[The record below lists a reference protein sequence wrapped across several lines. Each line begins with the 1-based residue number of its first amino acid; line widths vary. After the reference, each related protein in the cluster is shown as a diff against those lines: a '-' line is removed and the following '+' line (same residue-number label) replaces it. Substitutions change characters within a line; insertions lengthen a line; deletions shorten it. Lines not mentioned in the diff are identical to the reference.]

1 MNIKQ
6 LVNKTL
12 YIKIH
17 DLRYKFIDNFYH
29 NFCHVMAVISSPV
42 RLPPSTPEEEE
53 SPPVTGVYFQWWG
66 EEQSSKFALSGG
78 IKALQLLWLAVNKQV
93 GSNLSEGQSLPVFLR
108 WNEERNAEVEMFADL
123 GSSRERLE
131 AFERSELS

>member
-1 MNIKQ
+1 
-6 LVNKTL
+6 
-12 YIKIH
+12 
-17 DLRYKFIDNFYH
+17 
-29 NFCHVMAVISSPV
+29 MAVISSPV
-42 RLPPSTPEEEE
+42 RLPPSTPEEEK
-53 SPPVTGVYFQWWG
+53 SPPVTGVHFQWWG